1 MRTGRLREAEGPPQP
16 HIQEGQMTEQLFARS
31 LEVPAAGA
39 QQAVTWSHLQKRRAE
54 APAPGVLP
62 AWGPARI
69 QVQSW
74 PRSLGH
80 GLWAYPQSWD
90 RGPGIS
96 R

>member
-1 MRTGRLREAEGPPQP
+1 MRTGRLREAEGPLRP

-39 QQAVTWSHLQKRRAE
+39 QQAVTRSHLQKRRTKAT
-54 APAPGVLP
+54 AQVSFQLG
-62 AWGPARI
+62 GPARI

-74 PRSLGH
+74 PQSLGH
-80 GLWAYPQSWD
+80 GLWAYLQSWD
-90 RGPGIS
+90 RGPRIS